1 MTIEQLQQL
10 AFDFGLKTCAPCTTH
25 TQLIRDIQLRRGGDP
40 CFQTEK
46 RYNCSEVCEWSPECR
61 KLKAQWMCLAGM

>member
-10 AFDFGLKTCAPCTTH
+10 AFDFGFGGCARYTSH

-40 CFQTEK
+40 CFLTDR
-46 RYNCSEVCEWSPECR
+46 RYACTKKCEFSAECR
-61 KLKAQWMCLAGM
+61 KLKAHWMR

>member
-10 AFDFGLKTCAPCTTH
+10 AFDFGFGARAHYTSH

-40 CFQTEK
+40 CFLTDR
-46 RYNCSEVCEWSPECR
+46 RYVCIKKCEFSTECR
-61 KLKAQWMCLAGM
+61 KLKAHWMR